1 MKKFIE
7 VRTLKRV
14 SSCIQSLITINSVWI
29 ISYSFILFVFFLK
42 IWLTPLLEI
51 IKCSSFKSFSS
62 KTTSKFYGLN
72 TSWEY
77 LVRFQ
82 LKFDI
87 CLFLCLAKNDIACF
101 LVLMSARCL
110 SNGISSSR
118 FLYKIMKSRLPFSNY
133 TCLKSYDTSISNT
146 NILIVYTLFF
156 LIEYMVIISIY

>member
-14 SSCIQSLITINSVWI
+14 SSCIQSLVKINSVWI

-42 IWLTPLLEI
+42 IWTTPMFEI
-51 IKCSSFKSFSS
+51 VKCSSFNSFSS
-62 KTTSKFYGLN
+62 KTTSKLYVQN

-77 LVRFQ
+77 LVLFQ
-82 LKFDI
+82 LKI
-87 CLFLCLAKNDIACF
+87 LIYVLFPCLAKNDIACSP
-101 LVLMSARCL
+101 VLMSARCL

-133 TCLKSYDTSISNT
+133 TCLKSYDTNICN
-146 NILIVYTLFF
+146 NHILIAYALFS
-156 LIEYMVIISIY
+156 LI